1 LTEFLNKESS
11 RRLCSSNIIDTC
23 KCDFNLLIKFTVH
36 YSSKGLNMIK
46 LENKTVLITG
56 ASAGIGKACAL
67 AFAEVGANLL
77 LTARRVERLNKLAEE
92 LVTIHG
98 IKVKPIELDVRNHN
112 EVKNILSSFEDEWK
126 NIDVLINNA
135 GLARGFSKI
144 YEGNIS
150 DWEEMIDTNIKGLLY
165 VTRQILP
172 IMVERQRGHI
182 INIGSVAG
190 HETYP
195 LGNVYAATKF
205 AVNALTKSIRMD
217 VLDKNIK
224 VSTVDP
230 GLVETEFSV
239 VRFSGDEEK
248 ASNVYK
254 GIIPLTA
261 EDIADAV
268 LFCTTRA
275 DHVNINEIILTPLAQ
290 ASPIMVHRKQ

>member
-1 LTEFLNKESS
+1 MKDLKE
-11 RRLCSSNIIDTC
+11 
-23 KCDFNLLIKFTVH
+23 
-36 YSSKGLNMIK
+36 
-46 LENKTVLITG
+46 KTVFITG
-56 ASAGIGKACAL
+56 ASAGIGKACAT
-67 AFAEVGANLL
+67 AFAEANANLL
-77 LTARRVERLNKLAEE
+77 LAARRVERLIELANELTNKY
-92 LVTIHG
+92 G
-98 IKVKPIELDVRNHN
+98 IKVKSIKLDVRNRS
-112 EVKNILSSFEDEWK
+112 EVKNTLSSLEDEWN
-126 NIDVLINNA
+126 NIDILINNA

-144 YEGNIS
+144 YDGKID

-165 VTRQILP
+165 VTRQVLP
-172 IMVERQRGHI
+172 KMVEQQRGHI

-230 GLVETEFSV
+230 GLVETDFSV

-254 GIIPLTA
+254 GIVPLTA
-261 EDIADAV
+261 EDVADVV
-268 LFCTTRA
+268 LFCATRA
-275 DHVNINEIILTPLAQ
+275 EHVNINEVILTPIAQ
-290 ASPIMVHRKQ
+290 ASPTMVHRNT